1 MTTEAFEKFRT
12 QVNADKALQASVA
25 ACFSSAPTEG
35 STGLDKL
42 AALGRSHGFEFTAQD
57 AQGATAADGTA
68 LSDFELELVSA
79 GSNAEAKAA
88 LAKIDSDIGKM
99 VNEIP
104 GKLDQFARGVFG
116 K

>member
-1 MTTEAFEKFRT
+1 MTTEAFEKFRS

-35 STGLDKL
+35 STGFDKL
-42 AALGRSHGFEFTAQD
+42 AALGKSQGFDFTAQD
-57 AQGATAADGTA
+57 AQGATAADGTT

-88 LAKIDSDIGKM
+88 LTKINADIGKAF
-99 VNEIP
+99 NDIP
-104 GKLDQFARGVFG
+104 GTLGKVARGTLL
-116 K
+116 